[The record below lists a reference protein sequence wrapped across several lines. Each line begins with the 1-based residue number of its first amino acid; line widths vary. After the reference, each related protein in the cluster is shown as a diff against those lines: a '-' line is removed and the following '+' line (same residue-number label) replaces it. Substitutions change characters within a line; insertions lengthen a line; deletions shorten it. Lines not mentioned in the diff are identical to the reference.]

1 MFSSWSSPPPRFD
14 LGFVRYVVN
23 QVEQVFPRLMDA
35 ARVSAILGVPNCPE
49 GLSLDESREADYRVQ
64 RGAKFVDYYG
74 QELGLGSVDDLGL
87 FIGGVYSPFRPFAL
101 SNVGYDCANRH
112 DLTIAIRDR
121 KLNREIGVDT
131 VVQFSLLLLLYR
143 LPGFQN
149 GLIVRPKILGL
160 FVGEEFTGCLA
171 LPEAV
176 VALPLQVS
184 GAVWNGAASAA
195 MTAVR
200 VASRRVISG
209 RSSIVG
215 GAPCGAGPEA
225 FAFRSTPN

>member
-1 MFSSWSSPPPRFD
+1 M
-14 LGFVRYVVN
+14 
-23 QVEQVFPRLMDA
+23 
-35 ARVSAILGVPNCPE
+35 
-49 GLSLDESREADYRVQ
+49 
-64 RGAKFVDYYG
+64 DYYG
-74 QELGLGSVDDLGL
+74 QELGLGSVGDLGL
-87 FIGGVYSPFRPFAL
+87 FLGGVYSPFRPFAL

-171 LPEAV
+171 LGLLFGHAKQLLGLTIDQDTAPFNV
-176 VALPLQVS
+176 LDV
-184 GAVWNGAASAA
+184 NGNCPRRWSPCRSRCRARRG
-195 MTAVR
+195 TA
-200 VASRRVISG
+200 RR
-209 RSSIVG
+209 
-215 GAPCGAGPEA
+215 APP
-225 FAFRSTPN
+225 